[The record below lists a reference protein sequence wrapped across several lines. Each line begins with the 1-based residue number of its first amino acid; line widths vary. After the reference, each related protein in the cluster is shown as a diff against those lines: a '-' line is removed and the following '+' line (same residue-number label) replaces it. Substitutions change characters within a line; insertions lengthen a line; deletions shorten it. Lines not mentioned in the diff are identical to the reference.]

1 MNMRP
6 QNSSPR
12 PTATERPQAGPSQR
26 GDAPRRNADPQRG
39 LPAAT
44 QSRSDA
50 RHATRVAADSEVL
63 IVGV

>member
-1 MNMRP
+1 MNMRS
-6 QNSSPR
+6 QNTGPR
-12 PTATERPQAGPSQR
+12 PTTTERPQAGPSQR
-26 GDAPRRNADPQRG
+26 GDAPRRNPDPQR
-39 LPAAT
+39 LPAAA